1 MIIDA
6 HVHISDNG
14 KWFDT
19 GLDASSEYL
28 IDQLDKAGID
38 KAVLLPTYSNC
49 RNKTVF
55 DACKKY
61 PLRFIGFA
69 TIDVHNIPNA
79 LDELGRCFENYNLKG
94 LKLHPRFQKFKPL
107 DQKLY
112 PIYEK
117 VIEYGWP
124 IVFDGFLQSKDI
136 PITDL
141 FPVSYDVLAKQFPD
155 LKIIIAHAGGHRF
168 WDSLF
173 IAKSNPNVYLDISY
187 IFKYFKPLS
196 HIISELKFV
205 VENCDQK
212 IIFGSDFPE
221 IAVNEYF
228 DLINLLFKELNP
240 VKKKNVFS
248 ETICGLVK

>member
-6 HVHISDNG
+6 HVHISNNG

-19 GLDASSEYL
+19 DLDATPEHL

-38 KAVLLPTYSNC
+38 KAVLLPTYCNC
-49 RNKTVF
+49 NNKTIF
-55 DACKKY
+55 DTCKKY

-69 TIDVHNIPNA
+69 TVDVHNIPKA
-79 LDELGRCFENYNLKG
+79 LDEIQRGFEYFNLKG
-94 LKLHPRFQKFKPL
+94 IKLHPRLQKFKPL
-107 DQKLY
+107 DQKVY
-112 PIYEK
+112 PIYVK
-117 VIEYGWP
+117 AIEFGWP

-141 FPVSYDVLAKQFPD
+141 FPESYDVLAKQFPD

-168 WDSLF
+168 WDSFF
-173 IAKSNPNVYLDISY
+173 IAKSNPNVYMDISY
-187 IFKYFKPLS
+187 IFKFFEPLS

-212 IIFGSDFPE
+212 IIFGSDFPTTS
-221 IAVNEYF
+221 IDEYLHF
-228 DLINLLFKELNP
+228 VQLSLKDLNP
-240 VKKKNVFS
+240 IKKKNVFS
-248 ETICGLVK
+248 ETICGLIK